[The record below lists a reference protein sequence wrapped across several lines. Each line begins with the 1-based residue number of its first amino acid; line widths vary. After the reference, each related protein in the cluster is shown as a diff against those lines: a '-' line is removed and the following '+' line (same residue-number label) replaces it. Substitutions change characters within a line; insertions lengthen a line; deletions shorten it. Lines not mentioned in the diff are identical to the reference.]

1 MVTRC
6 GSVSRRAEMSP
17 ACNGTWT
24 SCMAPPASTTSTIT
38 PSIVPYNWHK
48 QIGPA
53 PQALQMSV
61 CRSWSAV
68 GIESTTTHQCET
80 FGDLPRLTLQGT
92 SPTCQPFLVP
102 ANNPSTRSRLV
113 VQVGGWVD
121 VGATRNRLSSNGGE
135 TRETTTAGCTCR
147 GADEPSKTTFD
158 KDSKNWDGVKH
169 TFIPG
174 MKRVF
179 NKK

>member
-68 GIESTTTHQCET
+68 GIDSLTTCQCWIS
-80 FGDLPRLTLQGT
+80 GNLPWLTLQGA

-102 ANNPSTRSRLV
+102 TNNPSTRSRLV
-113 VQVGGWVD
+113 GQVGGWLD
-121 VGATRNRLSSNGGE
+121 LCETRNRLSSNGGE

-147 GADEPSKTTFD
+147 GSDGPSTD
-158 KDSKNWDGVKH
+158 DLSKRLGES
-169 TFIPG
+169 
-174 MKRVF
+174 
-179 NKK
+179 